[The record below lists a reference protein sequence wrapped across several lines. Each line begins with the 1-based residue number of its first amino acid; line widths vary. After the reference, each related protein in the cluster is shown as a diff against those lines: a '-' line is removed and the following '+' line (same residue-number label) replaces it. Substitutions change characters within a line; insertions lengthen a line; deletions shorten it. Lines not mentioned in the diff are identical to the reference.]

1 MPGGRALFLPFA
13 VDSVSLCLLILI
25 SIGKPQR
32 RHAVGLSLN
41 AWFPMSPGVIL
52 ALLAYGLFSCSDA
65 SIKSL
70 GGELSVFE
78 IGFFTSLFAVG
89 PALLS
94 KARKERWRDVLQF
107 NNPLLLNIRGLSG
120 VLGSGCVIYAFTH
133 VPLAEVY
140 SLAFLAPIFVVLLS
154 AMLLAEAIPRYRWLL
169 LVLSFVG
176 VLIVV
181 RPGFRELQLG
191 HLAALACA
199 FFTATNTVV
208 LRSLAPREHR
218 LSIFATVTL
227 YALVLNGIG
236 MIIWGSSLPTLPQLA
251 VLALI
256 GTMGGLGHLTF
267 IGATRLAPANQ
278 VAPAQYT
285 QMLWA
290 LGLGALFYGEYLDGI
305 GIVGL
310 VIMIGAGALNLL
322 SPEACGRHLSLK
334 RHGGAAQQPSEAKV
348 LDDIA
353 ISQCAIAGSGPQQ
366 AKS

>member
-1 MPGGRALFLPFA
+1 MP
-13 VDSVSLCLLILI
+13 
-25 SIGKPQR
+25 
-32 RHAVGLSLN
+32 
-41 AWFPMSPGVIL
+41 PGVIL

-78 IGFFTSLFAVG
+78 IGFFTSLFAIG
-89 PALLS
+89 PALFS
-94 KARKERWRDVLQF
+94 KSRKERWRDVLQF
-107 NNPLLLNIRGLSG
+107 KNPLLLNIRGLSG
-120 VLGSGCVIYAFTH
+120 VLGSACVIYAFTH

-154 AMLLAEAIPRYRWLL
+154 ALLLSEAIPRYRWLL
-169 LVLSFVG
+169 LILSFVG

-218 LSIFATVTL
+218 LSIFTMVSL
-227 YALVLNGIG
+227 YALVLNGVG
-236 MIIWGSSLPTLPQLA
+236 MLVWGSSVPTLPQLG

-267 IGATRLAPANQ
+267 IGATKLAPANQ

-290 LGLGALFYGEYLDGI
+290 LGLGAIFYGEFIDWI
-305 GIVGL
+305 GIFGL

-322 SPEACGRHLSLK
+322 SPETYGRHFTRSGRSGVVRNPLQATRLAEVPI
-334 RHGGAAQQPSEAKV
+334 H
-348 LDDIA
+348 D
-353 ISQCAIAGSGPQQ
+353 CAVAGSGASGTKP
-366 AKS
+366 